1 MIKNIIRNI
10 LLSEAKIKVSSSEYK
25 KLYENDKLVVV
36 KPLTHQASCKYGSNT
51 QWCIA
56 ARIPDY
62 WDRYTK
68 KTNQYAGRN
77 WMEPKTKKPSNFIPK
92 SILYFIIQKN
102 EPQTNPFSKV
112 ALQYDPNKSEFGSS
126 NVKSPTGWD
135 IENNIIVWDATDKKT
150 TINKLYQNIP
160 DFNNAFYYIE
170 EDYLEEKDNI
180 YKRTGIWV

>member
-1 MIKNIIRNI
+1 MIVLGLNTFHSNSSASIIINGKIVASAEEERFVRIKNYKGFPVAAINFCLNYCNLTINNIDIISVNH
-10 LLSEAKIKVSSSEYK
+10 
-25 KLYENDKLVVV
+25 N
-36 KPLTHQASCKYGSNT
+36 
-51 QWCIA
+51 
-56 ARIPDY
+56 
-62 WDRYTK
+62 RY
-68 KTNQYAGRN
+68 Y
-77 WMEPKTKKPSNFIPK
+77 NFIPK

-112 ALQYDPNKSEFGSS
+112 ALQYDPNKSEFGSP
-126 NVKSPTGWD
+126 NVKSPSGWD
-135 IENNIIVWDATDKKT
+135 IENNITVWDATDKKT